1 MTGHRNEENA
11 HIVMLLFVAE
21 PMAARTLTR
30 LLAAWSHGDG
40 EALDRLA
47 PLVYSRLR
55 QLASSYLRRERPGHL
70 LETGALVNEAF
81 LRLFGQSQVSW
92 QNRSHFFAIAALMMR
107 RVLVEHARRR
117 QHADRAHCLPLEAAA
132 EVGLAEACDVLAL
145 DDALRRLSA
154 RHPQAGK
161 IVELRFFAGLNESE
175 VGEVLAISVPTVKR
189 RWRFARAW
197 LHRRLAGLEP
207 T

>member
-1 MTGHRNEENA
+1 
-11 HIVMLLFVAE
+11 
-21 PMAARTLTR
+21 MATRTVTR
-30 LLAAWSHGDG
+30 LLVAWSQGDG
-40 EALDRLA
+40 KALDLLA

-55 QLASSYLRRERPGHL
+55 QLASSYLRRERPGHV

-81 LRLFGQSQVSW
+81 LRLFGQDHVSW

-107 RVLVEHARRR
+107 RVLIEHARRR
-117 QHADRAHCLPLEAAA
+117 QIAGRSACLPLEAAA
-132 EVGLAEACDVLAL
+132 EVGLAEASDVLAL
-145 DDALRRLSA
+145 DDALRQLSA

-175 VGEVLAISVPTVKR
+175 IAEVLGISVPTVKR

-197 LHRRLAGLEP
+197 LHRCLGPA
-207 T
+207 

>member
-1 MTGHRNEENA
+1 
-11 HIVMLLFVAE
+11 
-21 PMAARTLTR
+21 MATRTLTR
-30 LLAAWSHGDG
+30 LLSAWSHGDG

-47 PLVYSRLR
+47 PLVYGKLR
-55 QLASSYLRRERPGHL
+55 QLASTCLRRERPGHV

-81 LRLFGQSQVSW
+81 LRLLGQAHVSW

-107 RVLVEHARRR
+107 RVLIEHARRR
-117 QHADRAHCLPLEAAA
+117 RALCLPLEAAA
-132 EVGLAEACDVLAL
+132 EVGLAQASDVLAL
-145 DDALRRLSA
+145 DEALRQLGA

-161 IVELRFFAGLNESE
+161 IVELRFFGGLNESE
-175 VGEVLAISVPTVKR
+175 IAGVLGISVPTVKR

-197 LHRRLAGLEP
+197 LHRYLACPEP

>member
-1 MTGHRNEENA
+1 
-11 HIVMLLFVAE
+11 
-21 PMAARTLTR
+21 MATRTLTR
-30 LLAAWSHGDG
+30 LLSAWSQGDG
-40 EALDRLA
+40 EALNRLA
-47 PLVYSRLR
+47 PLVYSKLR
-55 QLASSYLRRERPGHL
+55 QLASSYLRRERPGHV

-107 RVLVEHARRR
+107 RVLIEHARRR
-117 QHADRAHCLPLEAAA
+117 QHAGRVPCLPLEAAA
-132 EVGLAEACDVLAL
+132 EVGLAEASDILAL
-145 DDALRRLSA
+145 DEALRQLSA

-161 IVELRFFAGLNESE
+161 IVELRFFGGLNE
-175 VGEVLAISVPTVKR
+175 GEIAGMLGVSVPTIKR

-197 LHRRLAGLEP
+197 LHRYLAGPES